1 MVQQAGGR
9 GGTCNVVSC
18 TGKVLSKQKSLGG
31 VGMALIKFTREDFEV
46 FGIPTFPERMQAIK
60 ERVRP
65 KLTALG
71 GQLQPALNAL
81 VQNEVHPHIAKHVR
95 RTVNPPPETWVA
107 FGPSARGY
115 KKFGYFGV
123 VVSRGG
129 LHTRIVVKDE
139 AENRPQMAMLL
150 MDRASAL
157 AKVFAK
163 QPLARYDRWDYTAMP
178 ELVKPTAD
186 FWKNVAETLANKTGG
201 LDVGLGWPAARAA
214 KLSERQM
221 LEAFASLLPLYEI
234 TRS

>member
-1 MVQQAGGR
+1 
-9 GGTCNVVSC
+9 
-18 TGKVLSKQKSLGG
+18 
-31 VGMALIKFTREDFEV
+31 MATIGFTHEDFEV
-46 FGIPTFPERMQAIK
+46 FGIPTFPERMKGIQ

-71 GQLQPALNAL
+71 EDLQPALNKLAKSD
-81 VQNEVHPHIAKHVR
+81 VFPHVAKHAR

-115 KKFGYFGV
+115 KKYGYFGL
-123 VVSRGG
+123 VVSRSG

-139 AENRPQMAMLL
+139 APDRPQMAKVL
-150 MDRASAL
+150 MDRAAAL

-163 QPLARYDRWDYTAMP
+163 QTVARYDRWNYVGLP
-178 ELVKPTAD
+178 ELAKPTSD
-186 FWKNVAETLANKTGG
+186 FWKGVAEELAKKTGG
-201 LDVGLGWPAARAA
+201 LDVGVGWSVDRAL
-214 KLSERQM
+214 KLTDKQV

>member
-1 MVQQAGGR
+1 
-9 GGTCNVVSC
+9 
-18 TGKVLSKQKSLGG
+18 
-31 VGMALIKFTREDFEV
+31 MATSIFARDDFEA

-65 KLTALG
+65 KLAALG
-71 GQLQPALNAL
+71 GQLQASLNDL
-81 VQNEVHPHIAKHVR
+81 VRSEVYPHVAKHAR

-115 KKFGYFGV
+115 KKYGYFGL

-139 AENRPQMAMLL
+139 AENRARMATLL

-163 QPLARYDRWDYTAMP
+163 QELARYDRWDYQGLPVLIT
-178 ELVKPTAD
+178 PTAD
-186 FWKNVAETLANKTGG
+186 FWKSVAETLAKKTGG
-201 LDVGLGWPAARAA
+201 LDVGFGWPTARAT

-221 LEAFASLLPLYEI
+221 LAAFDSLLPLYEI
-234 TRS
+234 TRA

>member
-1 MVQQAGGR
+1 
-9 GGTCNVVSC
+9 
-18 TGKVLSKQKSLGG
+18 
-31 VGMALIKFTREDFEV
+31 MATIGFTREDFEV
-46 FGIPTFPERMQAIK
+46 FGIPTFPERMQGIK

-65 KLTALG
+65 KLIALG
-71 GQLQPALNAL
+71 EGLQPALNKLAESD
-81 VQNEVHPHIAKHVR
+81 VFPHVAKHAR

-115 KKFGYFGV
+115 KKYGYFGL

-139 AENRPQMAMLL
+139 APDRPQMAKIL
-150 MDRASAL
+150 MDRAAAL

-163 QPLARYDRWDYTAMP
+163 QTVARYDRWDCVGVP
-178 ELVKPTAD
+178 EFAKPTAD
-186 FWKNVAETLANKTGG
+186 FWKGVADALAKKTGG
-201 LDVGLGWPAARAA
+201 LDVGVGWSVDRAL
-214 KLSERQM
+214 KLTDKQV

>member
-1 MVQQAGGR
+1 
-9 GGTCNVVSC
+9 
-18 TGKVLSKQKSLGG
+18 
-31 VGMALIKFTREDFEV
+31 MATIGFSREDFEV
-46 FGIPTFPERMQAIK
+46 FGLPTFPERMQGIK

-71 GQLQPALNAL
+71 EDLQPALNKLAKSD
-81 VQNEVHPHIAKHVR
+81 VFPHVAKHAR

-115 KKFGYFGV
+115 KKYGYFGL

-139 AENRPQMAMLL
+139 APDRPQMAKVL
-150 MDRASAL
+150 MDRAAAL

-163 QPLARYDRWDYTAMP
+163 QTLARYDCWDYAGLP
-178 ELVKPTAD
+178 ELAKPTAD
-186 FWKNVAETLANKTGG
+186 FWKGVADVLAKRTGG
-201 LDVGLGWPAARAA
+201 LDVGLGWSVDRAL
-214 KLSERQM
+214 KLTDKQV